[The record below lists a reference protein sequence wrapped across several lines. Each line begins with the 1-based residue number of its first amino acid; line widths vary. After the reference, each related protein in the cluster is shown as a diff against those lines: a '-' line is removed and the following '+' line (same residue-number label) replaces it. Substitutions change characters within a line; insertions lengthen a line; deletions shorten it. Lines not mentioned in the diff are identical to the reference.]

1 MINRDPS
8 KASLVRQRIM
18 GIFDCSWPLLQSLNK
33 NSFNTIRKVSTETLS
48 RVRLNDVN
56 CLVIVSQRGLMCGKS
71 SPRVIK
77 TIRLRRA
84 GLLPWILDT
93 EVRIVHLVRDPRAI
107 ITSVTK
113 VSQGPI
119 TASMSAD

>member
-1 MINRDPS
+1 M
-8 KASLVRQRIM
+8 
-18 GIFDCSWPLLQSLNK
+18 
-33 NSFNTIRKVSTETLS
+33 
-48 RVRLNDVN
+48 
-56 CLVIVSQRGLMCGKS
+56 IVSQRGMMCGQS

-119 TASMSAD
+119 TAWMSAD